1 MAPGNGLNPQYVSV
15 QMKEIPGDS
24 APDAP
29 IHRSG
34 QRGTQDTEAPPA
46 SSPAPPPDPS
56 PEPMLDKGRRRRQR
70 YGRLVLAAAGGLL
83 VGGILTFAITYYTAP
98 QGLSRPPG
106 PPCCPNK
113 WTRSDGRCY
122 FISREAKNWESSL
135 EFCQSEGGTL
145 LPVDDETQQEVKTL
159 HDLAGDYW
167 VGLIKDGDSGD
178 WRQLNGPVWTR
189 PIEYDDP
196 QRKCGFVHS
205 GKYAA
210 LDCTTARRWICV
222 KSLQRDQ

>member
-1 MAPGNGLNPQYVSV
+1 M
-15 QMKEIPGDS
+15 
-24 APDAP
+24 
-29 IHRSG
+29 
-34 QRGTQDTEAPPA
+34 
-46 SSPAPPPDPS
+46 
-56 PEPMLDKGRRRRQR
+56 
-70 YGRLVLAAAGGLL
+70 LAAAGGLI
-83 VGGILTFAITYYTAP
+83 VGGILAFIITHYTVPDASRNMDSP
-98 QGLSRPPG
+98 VIAKSGDVVQVAASPFPPTMGDGPDAAGSASRDLSNPPG
-106 PPCCPNK
+106 SPCCPNK

-159 HDLAGDYW
+159 HDVAGDYW
-167 VGLIKDGDSGD
+167 VGLIKDGDSGK
-178 WRQLNGPVWTR
+178 WRQLNGSVWTR

-222 KSLQRDQ
+222 MSLQWDQ